1 MTETDA
7 TETALSLIA
16 LYAEGRTND
25 VHALLNDTLSSEE
38 RGFVFLALIVVSSRF
53 TRLLLEFN
61 GVDTDEVMPEW
72 LRTVARS
79 ATDYRP

>member
-16 LYAEGRTND
+16 LYAEGRYSD

-38 RGFVFLALIVVSSRF
+38 RGSVFLALIVVSTRF

-61 GVDTDEVMPEW
+61 GIDTDEVMPEW